1 MQDDFSPNQYL
12 VQAFGKT
19 SKDPSIQEDEELLS
33 VKRAGA
39 QPGTLLIVILH
50 SSLLEIIYSKM
61 WTGCEMLCFAW
72 IYQLFRN
79 VSSFFFLHFPLDIL
93 FFLFI
98 PESFLIFSNFLGL
111 PCLQICTSHSLW
123 KYCSFWPSDRPQHIL
138 DGIKPPYSYW
148 DTGKLR
154 MPKAC
159 RQNDN
164 KKQYKSKWETWP
176 YHRIC

>member
-61 WTGCEMLCFAW
+61 WTGCEMLCFA
-72 IYQLFRN
+72 
-79 VSSFFFLHFPLDIL
+79 
-93 FFLFI
+93 
-98 PESFLIFSNFLGL
+98 
-111 PCLQICTSHSLW
+111 
-123 KYCSFWPSDRPQHIL
+123 
-138 DGIKPPYSYW
+138 
-148 DTGKLR
+148 
-154 MPKAC
+154 
-159 RQNDN
+159 
-164 KKQYKSKWETWP
+164 
-176 YHRIC
+176 